1 MFREALKK
9 IAKNGVNKSFT
20 AWEFYSPK
28 KPKIIEKMI
37 EEKKDK

>member
-1 MFREALKK
+1 MFRETLKK
-9 IAKNGVNKSFT
+9 IAKNKSNKAFT
-20 AWEFYSPK
+20 EWEFYSAK